1 MDLIRKKAELVGH
14 AVGPVLVL
22 SYKNHA
28 LDEFL
33 IDVIDQYNS
42 SYSSVNSYNP
52 RSSNRLRPGMMIRT
66 GKPDIES
73 LNEFSERSS
82 PLEHEARA
90 ILANIILVKRQAK
103 NIIKAWLE
111 CCRHLENNL
120 YSEVNYTI
128 LNFKILESNVKAFGC
143 F

>member
-1 MDLIRKKAELVGH
+1 MCLVLALDLIRKKAELAGH

-33 IDVIDQYNS
+33 IDVIDQYNG
-42 SYSSVNSYNP
+42 SYSSVNYNSYNP
-52 RSSNRLRPGMMIRT
+52 RFSNRLRPGMMIRT
-66 GKPDIES
+66 GKPDIDS

-82 PLEHEARA
+82 PLEHEART

-111 CCRHLENNL
+111 CCRYLENNL
-120 YSEVNYTI
+120 YSEVNFLI
-128 LNFKILESNVKAFGC
+128 
-143 F
+143 